1 MINKFLIKLF
11 CLLKDARTHFRQLL
25 SDSSQKMT
33 NLAKKLGSCVERARP
48 YYEARIKSKELQ
60 LETQKAA
67 LKFERATSS
76 HTAAKEM
83 VRLAEEGL
91 QKEGKIFD
99 SAWQEMLNHSTI
111 RVNESERERVL
122 GQKEH
127 ERTSKAYNKS
137 EQLVTQL
144 HQQLK
149 RSINKARFVC
159 LLLFQSTIFK
169 IK

>member
-1 MINKFLIKLF
+1 
-11 CLLKDARTHFRQLL
+11 
-25 SDSSQKMT
+25 
-33 NLAKKLGSCVERARP
+33 
-48 YYEARIKSKELQ
+48 LQ

-76 HTAAKEM
+76 HMAAKEM

-91 QKEGKIFD
+91 QKDGKIFD

-111 RVNESERERVL
+111 RVNECERERVL

-137 EQLVTQL
+137 EQLIMQL

-149 RSINKARFVC
+149 RSIVKARFVSAFVASHLC
-159 LLLFQSTIFK
+159 NKPHLSYLVISHKFKKFIYAFRSILRRIFQLNYHNLSDGKLLAPDLLRL
-169 IK
+169 